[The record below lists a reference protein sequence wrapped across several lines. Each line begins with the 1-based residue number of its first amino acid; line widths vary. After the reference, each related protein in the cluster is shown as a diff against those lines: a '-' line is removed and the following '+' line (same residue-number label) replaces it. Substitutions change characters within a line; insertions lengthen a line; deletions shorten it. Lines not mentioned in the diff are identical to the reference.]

1 MINLNVKI
9 EKQVYSVPEDSR
21 IAKVTEMNHITKI
34 QTCAVKNAG
43 PPCQKVD
50 KDHYVDLR
58 SGELFVYNHSETRAE
73 YAEGI
78 ARTLENIR
86 NLINCNVSEPDACRW
101 VTLTYAENMQD
112 TKRLYEDFHSFWKRF
127 KRWCVSKGFL
137 IPEYIS
143 VIEPQGRGAWHVHA
157 FFIWSGKAPF
167 IENKELR
174 RLWSHG
180 FVSVKAVKDCD
191 NIGAYFSA
199 YLADMPLSD
208 LEKIP
213 AQEREELLKLSISE
227 KTDSEGLPKKIV
239 KGARL
244 HFYPSGMNIVR
255 RSRGI
260 KDPEISWTTYGEA
273 KKKASSAKLTFSDSY
288 AIKLEDSTKILNTY
302 TVEYYNA
309 KR

>member
-34 QTCAVKNAG
+34 QTCALKSSG

-50 KDHYVDLR
+50 KDPYVDLR
-58 SGELFVYNHSETRAE
+58 SGEVFECNHTQTRAE
-73 YAEGI
+73 YADGI

-86 NLINCNVSEPDACRW
+86 NLINCNVSNPDACRW
-101 VTLTYAENMQD
+101 VTLTYAENMRD
-112 TKRLYEDFHSFWKRF
+112 TKRLYEDYVHFWKRF
-127 KRWCVSKGFL
+127 KRWCYSMGFQ

-157 FFIWSGKAPF
+157 FFIWPDKAPF

-208 LEKIP
+208 LEKLP
-213 AQEREELLKLSISE
+213 DQERAELQKLPISE
-227 KTDSEGLPKKIV
+227 KTDSEGVSKKIV

-260 KDPEISWTTYGEA
+260 KDPVVSWTTYGEA

-288 AIKLEDSTKILNTY
+288 AVRLEDSSEILNTY

-309 KR
+309 QR